1 MRLLSRHVS
10 ATVLMSIL
18 TVLLV
23 VVSLDAMAA
32 IIDGIG
38 DLKGDYGFWAMLL
51 HVFITLP
58 GSIYQ
63 NLPFSALIGCL
74 IGLGM
79 LASNSELVVMRAA
92 GISLLRVFSFV
103 LKPVVALI
111 IVGALIGE
119 YAVPYTDQL
128 AEARR
133 SLLQGRQAQT
143 ASASGLWN
151 KEGNEFVHV
160 NVMLP
165 GGDLYGLTRYRF
177 EDGHIKEAS
186 FAARAEFRDDHWLER
201 DVRITRFAP
210 GSTVA
215 SLEAERRW
223 GSRLSPDL
231 LRLALL
237 EAESLPIRDL
247 RDYGNY
253 LEDQGQD
260 ASRHW
265 LAFWSKVFQPLTTAS
280 LVLIAVSF
288 IFGPLREST
297 MGFRIFA
304 GVVTGIVFSTSQQLL
319 GPASLVYGFSPLW
332 AVLVPIGLCVVVGL
346 GLLRRVG

>member
-1 MRLLSRHVS
+1 MSLLSRHVS
-10 ATVLMSIL
+10 LSVLMSIL

-38 DLKGDYGFWAMLL
+38 DLKGDYSFLAMLV

-58 GSIYQ
+58 GRIYQ

-92 GISLLRVFSFV
+92 GVSLLRIFSFV
-103 LKPVVALI
+103 LKPVIALI
-111 IVGALIGE
+111 VLGALIGE
-119 YAVPYTDQL
+119 YAVPYTEQL

-165 GGDLYGLTRYRF
+165 NGDLYGLTRYRF
-177 EDGHIKEAS
+177 EAGRIREAS
-186 FAARAEFRDDHWLER
+186 FAAQAAFRGDHWLER
-201 DVRITRFAP
+201 DVRITRFEPSRTA
-210 GSTVA
+210 A
-215 SLEAERRW
+215 SREAERRW
-223 GSRLSPDL
+223 ESQLSPDL

-237 EAESLPIRDL
+237 EADSLPIRDL
-247 RDYGNY
+247 HDYGNY
-253 LEDQGQD
+253 LEQQGQD
-260 ASRHW
+260 ASRHR
-265 LAFWSKVFQPLTTAS
+265 LAFWGKALQPLTTGS

-304 GVVTGIVFSTSQQLL
+304 GVLTGIVFSTSQQLL

-332 AVLVPIGLCVVVGL
+332 AVLAPIGLCVLVGL
-346 GLLRRVG
+346 GLLRRAG